1 LRRGGQGEIMKS
13 VVGNLA
19 YDWIAE
25 NGSAIRE
32 MLGIHNQLIYTRG
45 TVRYFRKRNWG
56 SCRDF
61 SVLTPTNR
69 VMEIIT

>member
-1 LRRGGQGEIMKS
+1 MKS

-25 NGSAIRE
+25 NGSAISE
-32 MLGIHNQLIYTRG
+32 MRGIHNQLIYHSWVFSIMKLG
-45 TVRYFRKRNWG
+45 FMSGFLG
-56 SCRDF
+56 SD
-61 SVLTPTNR
+61 PHNR